1 MKRFISFTGL
11 VLLLGLFVGT
21 TWFLY
26 QKSQEDPVIYE
37 TDAPY
42 VTDIINKTVA
52 IGSITPR
59 REVSIK
65 SQVSGVV
72 DELYVEPGQSVES
85 GDLIARIRL
94 IPNMEHLNQ
103 AQSQLASARINLRN
117 AERELQRQ
125 QRLFS
130 EKLISESEYNRF
142 MLTYELQVEAV
153 KAAENNVSLIREGST
168 ASADQTSNLVRAT
181 VSGMVLDVP
190 VKEGEMF

>member
-94 IPNMEHLNQ
+94 IPNMEH
-103 AQSQLASARINLRN
+103 
-117 AERELQRQ
+117 
-125 QRLFS
+125 
-130 EKLISESEYNRF
+130 
-142 MLTYELQVEAV
+142 
-153 KAAENNVSLIREGST
+153 
-168 ASADQTSNLVRAT
+168 
-181 VSGMVLDVP
+181 
-190 VKEGEMF
+190 

>member
-85 GDLIARIRL
+85 GDVIARMRWR
-94 IPNMEHLNQ
+94 PDMQHGNQ
-103 AQSQLASARINLRN
+103 AQGQVGSARIDRRN
-117 AERELQRQ
+117 ADRERRRQ
-125 QRLFS
+125 QRWFREQLS
-130 EKLISESEYNRF
+130 AEAQYNRVR
-142 MLTYELQVEAV
+142 LTRELQVEAV
-153 KAAENNVSLIREGST
+153 KAAH
-168 ASADQTSNLVRAT
+168 
-181 VSGMVLDVP
+181 
-190 VKEGEMF
+190 

>member
-103 AQSQLASARINLRN
+103 AQSQQS
-117 AERELQRQ
+117 EEHTSELQSRGHLVC
-125 QRLFS
+125 RL
-130 EKLISESEYNRF
+130 L
-142 MLTYELQVEAV
+142 L
-153 KAAENNVSLIREGST
+153 ENKNTDHI
-168 ASADQTSNLVRAT
+168 
-181 VSGMVLDVP
+181 
-190 VKEGEMF
+190 